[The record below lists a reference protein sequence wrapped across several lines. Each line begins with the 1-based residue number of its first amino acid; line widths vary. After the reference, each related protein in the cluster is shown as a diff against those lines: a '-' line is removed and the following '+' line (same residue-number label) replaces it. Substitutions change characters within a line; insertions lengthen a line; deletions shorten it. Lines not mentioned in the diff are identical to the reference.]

1 MDKRITP
8 RFKLDA
14 SLADSASVALTLA
27 DSSRNGALLD
37 ISSGGFQVRI
47 TDIPKPPAPGTAV
60 AWSIRQGELEAA
72 GQGRVTR
79 VDTRLDHSASIGIA
93 LDIRLSPDRGASF
106 AALAQQLA
114 KQDQAGA
121 VRAHTGSDGKAVVE
135 VLGKLNP
142 RLNRD
147 FTNLLH
153 NRPQR
158 VDLSKCL
165 QIDSGGLG
173 LLLLGMDRGVQ
184 VEGCQGLVKEL
195 VETAGICQ
203 RCTSQERCWG
213 SARRT
218 LLRAGRSPSLR
229 A

>member
-27 DSSRNGALLD
+27 DSCRNGVLLD
-37 ISSGGFQVRI
+37 ISGGGFQVRI

-106 AALAQQLA
+106 AALARQLA
-114 KQDQAGA
+114 NQEQAGA
-121 VRAHTGSDGKAVVE
+121 VRARTGSDGKAVVE
-135 VLGKLNP
+135 ILGKLNP

-147 FTNLLH
+147 FTNLLRDH
-153 NRPQR
+153 PQR

-173 LLLLGMDRGVQ
+173 LLLLGMERGVQ

-195 VETAGICQ
+195 VETAGICK
-203 RCTSQERCWG
+203 RCHNQQHCWG
-213 SARRT
+213 HAQHNMRTQGFGVRR
-218 LLRAGRSPSLR
+218 
-229 A
+229 